1 LTFGFR
7 FVLLSFM
14 ALDASTTE
22 RHRRNLARLEEL
34 AMALAGEAQARAMAS
49 QTQAD
54 FHQATRDFDRA
65 ARSARQCMALASRL
79 ERDGARAARE
89 EAEHREGLVKR
100 RRRRLE
106 AALERGFNIA
116 DRDMAESFDFTERLD
131 AFLSEETH
139 APAFLS
145 EPYEAQVQR
154 IAEAL
159 GVPLPLPPR
168 SGEGEDRGEGGSPQP
183 APGAYERDFWNS
195 A

>member
-1 LTFGFR
+1 
-7 FVLLSFM
+7 M

-34 AMALAGEAQARAMAS
+34 AMALAEEAQGRAMAS

-79 ERDGARAARE
+79 ERDAARAARE
-89 EAEHREGLVKR
+89 AAEHHEGLVKR

-131 AFLSEETH
+131 AFLSEETY

-154 IAEAL
+154 IADAL
-159 GVPLPLPPR
+159 GVPLLPAGQADPAPTPSDPGLAPPGAPPR
-168 SGEGEDRGEGGSPQP
+168 DRD
-183 APGAYERDFWNS
+183 YWNS